1 MRLATLS
8 VGVAAAFAVALAGAV
23 PSSAQTP
30 MPMASLAPAVPIR
43 IQVGAATFAGLH
55 RQTLKVQ
62 EEDGETA
69 TYSGVYLDD
78 ALVAA
83 GAPSGMAVHGASV
96 ATYVLVRASD
106 GYRALF
112 SLAEVDPA
120 FTDRIFLL
128 ADQRNGV
135 ALPANLGPY
144 RIIVP
149 GEHRHARWI
158 RSVTVMNVVPVS
170 P

>member
-158 RSVTVMNVVPVS
+158 RSVTVIDVVPVS